1 MTRAQHSSLITSE
14 GRNPFKIYWLE
25 AKYEFLKSL
34 RLPVF
39 ALSTI
44 LFPTLFY
51 VFFGLTFGQ
60 GNFGPINVATYYLV
74 SYGTF
79 GVIGAAL
86 FGFGAGVAAERG
98 QGWMRLKQ
106 ASPTPP
112 LAYFVA
118 KLFLAAMFSSII
130 FFLLWVLGFLFGE
143 VRLGFLQILSLWGI
157 LVFGTLP
164 FAAIGLAIGYSV
176 GPNSAPAIVNLVYLP
191 MAFASG
197 LWIPIQALPNFIQNI
212 APFLAP
218 YHLVQLAL
226 SVIGADRGESTASHL
241 MVLAIYT
248 VIFLIIA
255 VILYRKDEGR
265 TFG

>member
-1 MTRAQHSSLITSE
+1 MTEAQKASFTHRR
-14 GRNPFKIYWLE
+14 GRNHLKIYWLE

-106 ASPTPP
+106 ASPMPP

-118 KLFLAAMFSSII
+118 KIFLAAMFSTII
-130 FFLLWVLGFLFGE
+130 FLLLWVLGFLFGE

-164 FAAIGLAIGYSV
+164 FAAIGLAIGYAA

-197 LWIPIQALPNFIQNI
+197 LWIPIQALPSFIQSI

-226 SVIGADRGESTASHL
+226 GVIGAGRGEPASLHL
-241 MVLAIYT
+241 LVLAIYT
-248 VIFLIIA
+248 VVFLAIA
-255 VILYRKDEGR
+255 VVLYRKDEGK

>member
-1 MTRAQHSSLITSE
+1 MTQTEEANLLNTQK
-14 GRNPFKIYWLE
+14 RNVLRIYWLE
-25 AKYEFLKSL
+25 SKYEFLKSL

-39 ALSTI
+39 ALSSI
-44 LFPTLFY
+44 LFPVLFY

-60 GNFGPINVATYYLV
+60 GNVGPINVATYYLV

-106 ASPTPP
+106 ASPMPP

-118 KLFLAAMFSSII
+118 KIFLAAMFSTII
-130 FFLLWVLGFLFGE
+130 FFLLWILGFFFGD
-143 VRLGFLQILSLWGI
+143 VRLSILQVLSLWGI

-164 FAAIGLAIGYSV
+164 FAAIGLTIGYAA

-197 LWIPIQALPNFIQNI
+197 LWMPIQVLPKFIQNI

-226 SVIGADRGESTASHL
+226 SVIGADSAASNVTHL
-241 MVLAIYT
+241 FVLAIYT
-248 VIFLIIA
+248 IVFLAIA
-255 VILYRKDEGR
+255 VVLYRKDEGK

>member
-1 MTRAQHSSLITSE
+1 MNSGQVTQDKK
-14 GRNPFKIYWLE
+14 RNIVNIYWLE

-51 VFFGLTFGQ
+51 MFFGLSFGQ
-60 GNFGPINVATYYLV
+60 QDFGPVNSATYYFV
-74 SYGTF
+74 SYGVF
-79 GVIGAAL
+79 GVIGASL

-106 ASPTPP
+106 ASPMPP

-118 KLFLAAMFSSII
+118 KLAMAAMFSTII
-130 FFLLWVLGFLFGE
+130 FLLLWLLGFLFGE
-143 VRLGFLQILSLWGI
+143 VRLAALQLLSIWAIMVVGS
-157 LVFGTLP
+157 LP
-164 FAAIGLAIGYSV
+164 FAAMGLAIGYAV

-197 LWIPIQALPNFIQNI
+197 LWIPIQALPEFLQKI

-218 YHLVQLAL
+218 YHLAQLAF
-226 SVIGADRGESTASHL
+226 SVINVDQGDS
-241 MVLAIYT
+241 VLGHIIVLGIYT
-248 VIFLIIA
+248 VLFLVIA
-255 VILYRKDEGR
+255 LILYKRDEGK